1 MVKTRSGKTYKM
13 NVISKKKKNT
23 TVSNSSSSS
32 NKPYRY
38 PNCERHPKGGV
49 MCAACVRAGHT
60 KESYQA
66 YYDKYSKSRPMPRK
80 STGGKAP
87 RKQLARFSHATV
99 APPQRRKG
107 L

>member
-1 MVKTRSGKTYKM
+1 MVKLRSGKTYKS
-13 NVISKKKKNT
+13 NIVCKKKKKAT
-23 TVSNSSSSS
+23 GSKTF
-32 NKPYRY
+32 RY
-38 PNCERHPKGGV
+38 PKCEKHPRGGV

-60 KESYQA
+60 KQSYQA

-87 RKQLARFSHATV
+87 RKQLTSFSHAVV